1 MGGGGYSDEKLLPV
15 ETVHSYTFPCIG
27 TATTSVG
34 NGGYS
39 SLEICDEG
47 RNNHLEIDDEGRNS
61 SLEISDEGTKNS
73 LEISD
78 KGRNSGLEISDKGRQ
93 QLRSSSL
100 NQVNGT
106 ESVRVFETNASFL

>member
-1 MGGGGYSDEKLLPV
+1 MTRKRGMCCIEKCVCVCEGGGGGYSDEKLLPV

-61 SLEISDEGTKNS
+61 SLEISDEG
-73 LEISD
+73 
-78 KGRNSGLEISDKGRQ
+78 
-93 QLRSSSL
+93 
-100 NQVNGT
+100 
-106 ESVRVFETNASFL
+106 